1 MNKHILPALLALGL
15 SGPAAADDACRPV
28 VATGETFFNG
38 AGFDGLAWTSLGDAT
53 AGDFGER
60 TVSVALLGQKE
71 TGNGLLAATSH
82 TFSGPDGSFS
92 TRDNA
97 RLEEL
102 SPGLYRLDTQATIV
116 AGAWGHLTIDG
127 MVDFRLGWA
136 RWFAR
141 GEVCGL

>member
-1 MNKHILPALLALGL
+1 MNKRILSALLVLGL
-15 SGPAAADDACRPV
+15 SSSALADDACRSL

-38 AGFDGLAWTSLGDAT
+38 VGFEGLAWTNLGDLSV
-53 AGDFGER
+53 GDFGER
-60 TVSVALLGQKE
+60 TVSVALLGQKQ

-82 TFSGPDGSFS
+82 TFSGPEGSFT

-97 RLEEL
+97 RLAEL

-116 AGAWGHLTIDG
+116 DGAWGHLTIDG
-127 MVDFRLGWA
+127 MVDFRQGWA
-136 RWFAR
+136 RWFAH